1 MTSREK
7 VASLRQWMKKQGLTA
22 YIVPS
27 ADPHLSEYTPDCWK
41 RRGWLT
47 GFTGSAGDAVVTLKE
62 AGLWTDS
69 RYFIQA
75 EAQLDPEIFKLFKK
89 GIEGTPTIEAY
100 LAGALKRGQAC
111 GVDPN
116 LLSHVDAQRIERALE
131 GKGIR
136 LRFPKENPCDLLW
149 ADRPAI
155 PRDPVQRLSLRY
167 AGETAEAKLER
178 LRAALVAADADA
190 HVIPALDA
198 IAWLFNLRGK
208 DVRYI
213 PLAIAYAIVTRKAA
227 QLFIDENKVP
237 AAVRRSLADAV
248 EVHPY
253 EAVGKALSDL
263 GRKHAR
269 VLLDPEGTT
278 RWVEE
283 RLRGA
288 KLLWEMSP
296 VVKAKAIKNP
306 VEVKGMRACHVRDGV
321 AHVRFLHW
329 LGGAMKRQR
338 WTESRLADKIDAF
351 RAAERDARGI
361 SFETIVAFNPNS
373 AIPHYQPRPGKG
385 LAVRKRGILLLD
397 TGGQYLDGTTD
408 ITRTIALGKPTPREC
423 ELFTWVLKAHIGLAR
438 VSFPKG
444 QTGHQLEAL
453 ARQALWQAGL
463 NYGHGTGH
471 GIGAYLSVHEGP
483 IGFSLRGTVPL
494 QPGHILTL
502 EPGHY
507 EAGKYGFRTENV
519 VLVVR
524 DEERSKPGE
533 EWLGFEALTLCPID
547 LALVDRSLLTAE
559 ETGWLNAYHTRVR
572 KTLEPR
578 VPPAVRKWLR
588 EATRE
593 I

>member
-1 MTSREK
+1 
-7 VASLRQWMKKQGLTA
+7 
-22 YIVPS
+22 
-27 ADPHLSEYTPDCWK
+27 
-41 RRGWLT
+41 
-47 GFTGSAGDAVVTLKE
+47 
-62 AGLWTDS
+62 
-69 RYFIQA
+69 
-75 EAQLDPEIFKLFKK
+75 
-89 GIEGTPTIEAY
+89 
-100 LAGALKRGQAC
+100 
-111 GVDPN
+111 
-116 LLSHVDAQRIERALE
+116 
-131 GKGIR
+131 
-136 LRFPKENPCDLLW
+136 
-149 ADRPAI
+149 
-155 PRDPVQRLSLRY
+155 
-167 AGETAEAKLER
+167 
-178 LRAALVAADADA
+178 
-190 HVIPALDA
+190 
-198 IAWLFNLRGK
+198 
-208 DVRYI
+208 
-213 PLAIAYAIVTRKAA
+213 
-227 QLFIDENKVP
+227 
-237 AAVRRSLADAV
+237 
-248 EVHPY
+248 
-253 EAVGKALSDL
+253 VGKALSDL

-373 AIPHYQPRPGKG
+373 AIPHYQPRPGMG